1 MDELEV
7 VSDHLSKDTFEVT
20 KESASNLVSEL
31 QSHKFTIEDQQRE
44 LNKLVLIKREHAKWL
59 NDKITVVQFAYN
71 VEKVLNNLEDTNN
84 D

>member
-44 LNKLVLIKREHAKWL
+44 LNKLNLIKREHAKWL
-59 NDKITVVQFAYN
+59 YDEITVVQFACN
-71 VEKVLNNLEDTNN
+71 VEKILNKLEEQ
-84 D
+84 